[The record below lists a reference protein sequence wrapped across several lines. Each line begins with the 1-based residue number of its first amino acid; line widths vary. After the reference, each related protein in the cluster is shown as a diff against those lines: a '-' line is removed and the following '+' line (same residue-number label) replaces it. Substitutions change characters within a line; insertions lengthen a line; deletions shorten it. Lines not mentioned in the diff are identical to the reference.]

1 MPVDFS
7 MEVARESG
15 FEGVEW
21 VYNSFASVERARKL
35 ADQFDAK
42 LLLEEIDN
50 NPFLSDFYKN
60 KDDACRWVGK
70 LFFWEGSFLN
80 QEYQFWDNIY
90 MKWSDLVDSKR
101 YNIEFSR
108 YPIENWELIKP
119 VETIK
124 VKEKKLKI

>member
-1 MPVDFS
+1 
-7 MEVARESG
+7 MEHKKTIYFLEWIAQESG
-15 FEGVEW
+15 FTI
-21 VYNSFASVERARKL
+21 
-35 ADQFDAK
+35 DQILENMRPENQKWESPDY
-42 LLLEEIDN
+42 LLIN
-50 NPFLSDFYKN
+50 DFYKN